1 MDMKNDLTAPKWL
14 QAAADTMN
22 QRAKDR
28 DQPQERSMAK
38 IVAIFNLKHG
48 TNLTEAQGWNF
59 MATLKE
65 VRALIGDNFRG
76 DDYIDHLAYLAL
88 EAECRAQQ

>member
-1 MDMKNDLTAPKWL
+1 MPIPKRERTHATKFLDEAGHTMK
-14 QAAADTMN
+14 

-28 DQPQERSMAK
+28 DQQEERSMAK
-38 IVAIFNLKHG
+38 VVAIFNLKHG

-65 VRALIGDNFRG
+65 VRSLLGDGFRE
-76 DDYIDHLAYLAL
+76 DDYVDMLAYKAL
-88 EAECRAQQ
+88 EAESRS

>member
-1 MDMKNDLTAPKWL
+1 MTGLVAQTWL
-14 QAAADTMN
+14 KAAAETMDE
-22 QRAKDR
+22 RAKDR
-28 DQPQERSMAK
+28 DQEQERSMAK

-65 VRALIGDNFRG
+65 VRALIGDGFRG

-88 EAECRAQQ
+88 EAECRSQK